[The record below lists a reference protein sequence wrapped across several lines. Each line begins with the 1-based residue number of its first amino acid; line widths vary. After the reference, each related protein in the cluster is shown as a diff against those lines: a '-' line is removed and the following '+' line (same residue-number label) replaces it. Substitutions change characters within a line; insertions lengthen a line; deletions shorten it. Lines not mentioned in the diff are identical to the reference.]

1 MNEEDLEEV
10 WTSMVGEE
18 VWTSMV
24 GEEKCWGVRIW
35 EFKT

>member
-24 GEEKCWGVRIW
+24 GEEKCWGVRI
-35 EFKT
+35 